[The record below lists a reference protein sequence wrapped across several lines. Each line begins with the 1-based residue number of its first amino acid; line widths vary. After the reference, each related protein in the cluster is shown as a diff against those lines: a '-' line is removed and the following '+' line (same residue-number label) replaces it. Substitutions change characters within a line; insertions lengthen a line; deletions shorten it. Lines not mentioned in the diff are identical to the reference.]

1 MATRTCGRCEG
12 SGGGD
17 EKGTICH
24 MCDGEGFIER
34 DDDYDAED
42 YWDNEYEEEEGEFD
56 GLVDLIEFA
65 EDIDSEGSEP

>member
-1 MATRTCGRCEG
+1 
-12 SGGGD
+12 
-17 EKGTICH
+17 